1 MRAQIALN
9 TLLAG
14 HATHISP
21 AHSCTQAGQSL
32 LERVGLGL
40 ATAATIAA
48 TSLSLQVRSA
58 MGGRPI
64 PEPQAARESALAWA
78 SRSLPPLRLL
88 LCSLRH
94 PLRRA

>member
-48 TSLSLQVRSA
+48 TSLSLQV
-58 MGGRPI
+58 GGRPI
-64 PEPQAARESALAWA
+64 PEPQAARESALA
-78 SRSLPPLRLL
+78 
-88 LCSLRH
+88 
-94 PLRRA
+94 

>member
-9 TLLAG
+9 TLMAG

-21 AHSCTQAGQSL
+21 AHACTQAGQSL

-48 TSLSLQVRSA
+48 TSLSLQVL

-64 PEPQAARESALAWA
+64 PEPQAARESALA
-78 SRSLPPLRLL
+78 
-88 LCSLRH
+88 
-94 PLRRA
+94 